1 MSNVA
6 ALQRTLLAELIAACL
21 ADFLVPVDSHD
32 AILGA
37 LWEVDFDDTAS
48 MRTAARVISLWRH
61 GGEEVPL
68 DAA

>member
-6 ALQRTLLAELIAACL
+6 AVQRTLLAELIAACL
-21 ADFLVPVDSHD
+21 ADYLVPVDCQD
-32 AILGA
+32 ALIGA
-37 LWEVDFDDTAS
+37 LCEVDFDDTAS

-61 GGEEVPL
+61 GGEEVPV